1 MKLRDKISS
10 LPLTPGVYLMKDL
23 TGTIIYVGKAKS
35 LKKRVRSY
43 FQKSAAHPQKIR
55 KMVANIHDF
64 DYILTDTEFEAFLL
78 ECQLIKELQPLF
90 NKKMK
95 SHLSYLYIQ
104 IDMEGPYR
112 KISVTQY
119 KKDKDGFMYFGPYTS
134 PIYVRKAIEDMKE
147 YFKINCL
154 QPLKGSPCLNYFL
167 GQCNG
172 LCLGGNAVKHYNEVV
187 DTIISLLK
195 GDDSG
200 VIDELRDKME
210 HAASELQFEAAS
222 KFRNYIKSFS
232 VLLYKE
238 TVVKFTE
245 DSQNI
250 VAIERLMDNTLK
262 LFFIKGH
269 KVIFSKKYP
278 LEIIEQHLEEI
289 RTSILTAF
297 QENASGKSL
306 NIGKAEIDEAQ
317 IIYSFLSG
325 SNSRFIVIP
334 DDWLIIGGSYERLDN
349 TLKELIEM

>member
-1 MKLRDKISS
+1 MKLRDKINS

-23 TGTIIYVGKAKS
+23 TGTIIYVGKAKT
-35 LKKRVRSY
+35 LKKRVQSY
-43 FQKSAAHPQKIR
+43 FHKSATYPQKIR
-55 KMVANIHDF
+55 KLVANINDF

-78 ECQLIKELQPLF
+78 ECQLIKELKPLF

-95 SHLSYLYIQ
+95 SNLSYSYIQ

-112 KISVTQY
+112 KISITQN
-119 KKDKDGFMYFGPYTS
+119 KTDKDGVMYFGPYTS

-172 LCLGGNAVKHYNEVV
+172 LCLGESAVKHYNEVV

-195 GDDSG
+195 GDDSEIIG
-200 VIDELRDKME
+200 ELKDKMQ
-210 HAASELQFEAAS
+210 HAANELQFEAAS

-238 TVVKFTE
+238 TVVQFTE
-245 DSQNI
+245 ESQNI

-262 LFFIKGH
+262 LFFIKGP
-269 KVIFSKKYP
+269 KVIFSKKYT
-278 LEIIEQHLEEI
+278 LEIIEQHFEEI
-289 RTSILTAF
+289 RTSILTSF
-297 QENASGKSL
+297 LENTIGKSFMV
-306 NIGKAEIDEAQ
+306 GKEEIDEAQ
-317 IIYSFLSG
+317 IIYSYLSG
-325 SNSRFIVIP
+325 SHCSFIVIP
-334 DDWLIIGGSYERLDN
+334 DDWLVNGSN
-349 TLKELIEM
+349 